1 LALHVCAREDG
12 IRRSKDLRAEIG
24 KFSNST
30 NERKQM
36 SIKTIKQ
43 RIATVATV
51 AMIVGVLS
59 TVTAPVANAAL
70 PTNGTASSLY
80 IATADDTDGTP
91 DLASGAISNTAG
103 SRTSVGWVTDSSAT
117 AATSTTDGLRISTAG
132 YTGTVYPG
140 AKIGFSAYGVA
151 TSAAGVS
158 VVVTGGTLSG
168 LIQTSTADTLSLAGS
183 AQAATSYSA
192 SRNDHSLSGVFSV
205 SAAVGSTATITAYTG
220 TGITGL
226 TTATNG
232 ALIGQWVLTVASAS
246 LAGVVSI
253 ADSYVTQQA
262 CVAKGTTS
270 VGTVTGYDTTSRCA
284 NGTVGIIRVQLRDAY
299 LGAISTG
306 ALAASATNSALVNV
320 ELMTSGGGIDAADSY
335 AATSSF
341 ESLDPDATNYIIVS
355 QPVANTAGSS
365 VVTITHNGLVVG
377 TKTVSWSGQ
386 LATLTIDTANTS
398 VNFANG
404 ATEANTTG
412 VKAVYYVAKDAAG
425 NNVSL
430 SAQPSIEGAGAL
442 VGVSLSTSSAQ
453 YALMSSSTGYGS
465 TTLIIPGGSASTL
478 RGPGSYFLSST
489 NASGAVIKTAVQNVT
504 VSYLGTDSFTVAWD
518 KTSYSPGEIA
528 TMTLTLKDPYGNLVA
543 DGTTLT
549 GWDAVAPSGFTAVGT
564 ACGASSTT
572 LKGVVTCKYAA
583 GNTGGS
589 YAYSYDV
596 TTNVNAQAP
605 IAGTVAIKTSGTT
618 NEDVLKSIVALIASI
633 NKQIQALQKLILRR

>member
-1 LALHVCAREDG
+1 
-12 IRRSKDLRAEIG
+12 
-24 KFSNST
+24 
-30 NERKQM
+30 M

-51 AMIVGVLS
+51 AMTVGVLS
-59 TVTAPVANAAL
+59 IVTAPVANAAL

-80 IATADDTDGTP
+80 IATASDSDGTP

-132 YTGTVYPG
+132 YTGTIYAG

-151 TSAAGVS
+151 TASAGVS
-158 VVVTGGTLSG
+158 IVVTGGTLSS
-168 LIQTSTADTLSLAGS
+168 LVQTTTDDTLSLAGS
-183 AQAATSYSA
+183 GQAATSFLTGS
-192 SRNDHSLSGVFSV
+192 NDASLSGVFSV
-205 SAAVGSTATITAYTG
+205 NAAVGSTATITAYTG
-220 TGITGL
+220 TGVVGL

-232 ALIGQWVLTVASAS
+232 ALIGQWVLTVANAS
-246 LAGVVSI
+246 VAGTVSL

-284 NGTVGIIRVQLRDAY
+284 NGTLGIVRVQLRDAY
-299 LGAISTG
+299 LGAIDTG
-306 ALAASATNSALVNV
+306 ALAASATNDALLNV
-320 ELMTSGGGIDAADSY
+320 ELMTTGGGIDAADSY
-335 AATSSF
+335 GATSAF
-341 ESLDPDATNYIIVS
+341 ESLDPDATNYIIVA

-365 VVTITHNGLVVG
+365 VVTITHNGMVVG
-377 TKTVSWSGQ
+377 TKTINWAGQ
-386 LATLTIDTANTS
+386 LATLAIDAANTS

-404 ATEANTTG
+404 ATEANTTA
-412 VKAVYYVAKDAAG
+412 VKGVYYVAKDAAG

-430 SAQPSIEGAGAL
+430 AAQPSIEGAGAL
-442 VGVSLSTSSAQ
+442 VGVSLSTSTAQ
-453 YALMSSSTGYGS
+453 YTVMSSSLGYGN

-478 RGPGSYFLSST
+478 RGAGSYFLSST
-489 NASGAVIKTAVQNVT
+489 NASGTVIKTAVQNVV
-504 VSYLGTDSFTVAWD
+504 VSYLGTNSFTVAWD
-518 KTSYSPGEIA
+518 KASYSPGEIA

-543 DGTTLT
+543 DGTALT

-564 ACGASSTT
+564 ACSASSATVA
-572 LKGVVTCKYAA
+572 GVVTCKYAA

-596 TTNVNAQAP
+596 TTNVTTQAP
-605 IAGTVAIKTSGTT
+605 ITGSVVIKTTGAT

-633 NKQIQALQKLILRR
+633 NKQIQALQKLILKR